1 MDALLSVLE
10 EIHDDDDE
18 LDCTPGM
25 GIIVRTDYSD
35 DTAWDGFVSA
45 LKDAEKDLVSPE
57 DDETPSA
64 GDAAEGSAARA
75 GEPDS
80 ESDEEMDA
88 DNGNGEGQLLTA
100 IFTLI
105 NPSLPTLRNRLS
117 GISNLTAL
125 RLFNDVD
132 IVPAPRPP
140 QGTHR
145 IKPGNRIMDLNGLLE
160 VYSGDLVWVYDAQSN
175 QDRSV
180 RLINQKCEIYG
191 AATYVITHT
200 FRFL

>member
-1 MDALLSVLE
+1 
-10 EIHDDDDE
+10 
-18 LDCTPGM
+18 M

-88 DNGNGEGQLLTA
+88 DNGSNGEGQLLTA

>member
-1 MDALLSVLE
+1 
-10 EIHDDDDE
+10 
-18 LDCTPGM
+18 M

-45 LKDAEKDLVSPE
+45 LRDAEKDLLSPE
-57 DDETPSA
+57 DDGTPTA

-88 DNGNGEGQLLTA
+88 DNGPGEGQLSTD
-100 IFTLI
+100 IFTLV
-105 NPSLPTLRNRLS
+105 NPALSSLRNRLS

-145 IKPGNRIMDLNGLLE
+145 IKPDNRIMDLNGSLE
-160 VYSGDLVWVYDAQSN
+160 VYTGDLVWIYDAQSN

-180 RLINQKCEIYG
+180 RLVNQKCEIYG
-191 AATYVITHT
+191 AATYVTMPT
-200 FRFL
+200 LFPSVS